1 MGNRIDAAAAPEHRL
16 TTSWSTGLIAC
27 TVTLLAGAAA
37 ADDTEIFVQAIPPAD
52 PNVLMILDTS
62 GSMGSEL
69 VVSEEYDPG
78 TIYEGACVL
87 DRIYYVRQDSNIQLP
102 ECTGFSLQYTLAT
115 SFFCDAAS
123 EGLLTAGLYT
133 DRFAQ
138 WDKNDKQWEKI
149 AVAEFGDPP
158 GELRPVECESDRGVH
173 GDGIDT
179 ERTYAIAA
187 LDDVGGEDEEE
198 DEDGD
203 LGDEDEN
210 DEFPWTESDE
220 NELDWDGEDIYT
232 MYSANYINWINGDRG
247 ERVSTRMEVLKDVG
261 QDLIAG
267 VGGVNVGLMRFSSN
281 SSGGMVVHPVSSV
294 NDPANRTALIDA
306 IEELQPGGDTPLAET
321 MLEAQSYLTGGP
333 VNFGLDSLG
342 NGGDPLPSAPGSRDG
357 DIYRSPLTELCQAN
371 YVVLLTDGL
380 PVEDQEADEAIAG
393 LNGGECSGSCL
404 DELSLWMSENDLAD
418 SFEETE
424 SGDEVNNNALTYTIG
439 FFTDDPLL
447 LDTATALRPGLELP
461 GYYTANDTLEL
472 ADALSEVFED
482 INADNDSFQSPAV
495 AVDGFNRLVNS
506 DDLFFTMFVPSA
518 RPHWSGNIKKYRL
531 AEVAGPEGAEPTM
544 EIVDADGRMAI
555 DQEGKFFG
563 DARSFW
569 TSEADGADVTK
580 GGIRNRMGTA
590 RSIFTDTA
598 FARGNVDLWLPENRF
613 EVANDLVTAAMLNVE
628 VDQRDAAIQVLSGLD
643 SEGNAAP
650 LFGDPLHSN
659 PTLVTFADTSGDT
672 SLKMFVATNDG
683 YFHAINVQPADDA
696 EALEDWSFIPSELL
710 GKLYGLLDNE
720 VLNPSRKGYG
730 LDGPLSFWIQDD
742 DGDRVVEPGETL
754 WVYFSMRR
762 GGRDYFALRIPGDNP
777 NQPTLAWTLK
787 GGTGDFAEMGQSWS
801 ASTVASMTV
810 GGEARTVLVMGG
822 GYDPLT
828 QDAVGPP
835 KADDMGRAVFIIDAL
850 TGQRL
855 WWAGPAE
862 AAGGTPNLVIDG
874 MVNSIPSDVA
884 VVDTGGDGLAD
895 RLYVGDMGG
904 HVWRFDI
911 TDLPSSSEGPGDT
924 SGTLF
929 ADLGAE
935 GDTGNR
941 RFYYAPS
948 ISRVLDEVYGSFLTV
963 ALGTGHRASPLS
975 TTVDDRFYMLRDGN
989 IFAPPLDEDGV
1000 TVLYPDPILE
1010 SALLDITENV
1020 APSSEQLNGT
1030 QGWLLRL
1037 ATIGEKNLS
1046 AALTADG
1053 KIFFSSYLPQT
1064 DFEPACNFAG
1074 VLGEGRLY
1082 TADLVSG
1089 APVLLDDGIDDGGIT
1104 PEDRFQDLDAGGI
1117 PPTPRL
1123 IFTECD
1129 GPCLSEN
1136 PGGDDGDEDGDG
1148 GEEDDVENGVSGTG
1162 CENPFSQ
1169 VTLLIGTETGDP
1181 GICNAP
1187 VRTFWRQNK

>member
-1 MGNRIDAAAAPEHRL
+1 MGNRINASLARTYRRSSAW
-16 TTSWSTGLIAC
+16 TTGLIAC
-27 TVTLLAGAAA
+27 GVTLLAGTAA

-69 VVSEEYDPG
+69 VVSEDYDPG
-78 TIYEGACVL
+78 TIYEGECIL
-87 DRIYYVRQDSNIQLP
+87 DRLYYVRQDSNIQLP
-102 ECTGFSLQYTLAT
+102 ECTGFSLQYTLVT
-115 SFFCDAAS
+115 SFFCDAAN
-123 EGLLTAGLYT
+123 EALLSAGFYT

-138 WDKNDKQWEKI
+138 WDRNDKQWEKI
-149 AVAEFGDPP
+149 AVAEFGEPP
-158 GELRPVECESDRGVH
+158 GELRPIECETDSGEH
-173 GDGIDT
+173 GDGLDLL
-179 ERTYAIAA
+179 RVYAVAA
-187 LDDVGGEDEEE
+187 LDDEVDDDEEGEDE
-198 DEDGD
+198 DDD
-203 LGDEDEN
+203 LGDENDDSPWTADEN
-210 DEFPWTESDE
+210 
-220 NELDWDGEDIYT
+220 NELDWNGEDIYT
-232 MYSANYINWINGDRG
+232 MYSANYINWLNGDRG

-261 QDLIAG
+261 QDLIAS

-281 SSGGMVVHPVSSV
+281 SSGGMVVHPVTSV
-294 NDPANRTALIDA
+294 NDPANRTALLDA

-321 MLEAQSYLTGGP
+321 LFEAQRYLTGGP
-333 VNFGLDSLG
+333 VLFGIDSLG
-342 NGGDPLPSAPGSRDG
+342 NGGAPLPSVPGSRDG

-393 LNGGECSGSCL
+393 LNGAECSGSCL
-404 DELSLWMSENDLAD
+404 DELSIWLSENDLAD
-418 SFEETE
+418 SFEEVE
-424 SGDEVNNNALTYTIG
+424 GEEEVSNNALTYTIG

-447 LDTATALRPGLELP
+447 LDAATATRPDGLGR

-472 ADALSEVFED
+472 SDALSEVFTD
-482 INADNDSFQSPAV
+482 IDADNDSFQSPAV

-518 RPHWSGNIKKYRL
+518 KPHWAGNIKKYRL
-531 AEVAGPEGAEPTM
+531 AEVAGVEGADATM

-555 DQEGKFFG
+555 DEGGKFFG

-569 TSEADGADVTK
+569 SSEADGADVSK

-590 RSIFTDTA
+590 RTIFTDTG
-598 FARGNVDLWLPENRF
+598 FAGANVDLWLPENRF
-613 EVANDLVTAAMLNVE
+613 EVANDLLTAAMLNVE
-628 VDQRDAAIQVLSGLD
+628 VDQREAAIQVLSGLD

-650 LFGDPLHSN
+650 IFGDPLHSN
-659 PTLVTFADTSGDT
+659 PTLVTFANSVGET

-683 YFHAINVQPADDA
+683 YFHAINVQPSNDSQV
-696 EALEDWSFIPSELL
+696 LEDWSFIPSDLL
-710 GKLYGLLDNE
+710 GKLYGLIDNE

-730 LDGPLSFWIQDD
+730 LDGPLSFWIQND

-754 WVYFSMRR
+754 YVYFSMRR
-762 GGRDYFALRIPGDNP
+762 GGRNYFALRIPGDNP
-777 NQPTLAWTLK
+777 DQPTLAWTLR
-787 GGTGDFAEMGQSWS
+787 GGTGNFAELGQSWS
-801 ASTVASMTV
+801 AATVADMTV
-810 GGEARTVLVMGG
+810 GGERRTVLVMGG

-828 QDAVGPP
+828 QDPVGPP

-850 TGQRL
+850 TGERL
-855 WWAGPAE
+855 WWAGPTE
-862 AAGGTPNLVIDG
+862 AAGGPPNLVIDG
-874 MVNSIPSDVA
+874 MINSIPSDVA

-911 TDLPSSSEGPGDT
+911 TDLPTGDDPGGT

-929 ADLGAE
+929 ADLGSDA
-935 GDTGNR
+935 DAGNR

-975 TTVDDRFYMLRDGN
+975 SSVDDRFYMLRDGN
-989 IFAPPLDEDGV
+989 VFAPPVDEDGI
-1000 TVLYPDPILE
+1000 TVLYPDPIIE
-1010 SALLDITENV
+1010 GGLLDITENV
-1020 APSSEQLNGT
+1020 APTAEQLNGT
-1030 QGWLLRL
+1030 KGWLLRL
-1037 ATIGEKNLS
+1037 STSGEKNLS

-1053 KIFFSSYLPQT
+1053 KIFFSSYLPNN

-1089 APVLLDDGIDDGGIT
+1089 APVLLDDGIEDGNIT
-1104 PEDRFQDLDAGGI
+1104 PEDRFQQLDAGGI

-1129 GPCLSEN
+1129 GPCLSED
-1136 PGGDDGDEDGDG
+1136 PEDEEDEGDED
-1148 GEEDDVENGVSGTG
+1148 EENVGISGTG

-1169 VTLLIGTETGDP
+1169 VTLVIGVEVGDP